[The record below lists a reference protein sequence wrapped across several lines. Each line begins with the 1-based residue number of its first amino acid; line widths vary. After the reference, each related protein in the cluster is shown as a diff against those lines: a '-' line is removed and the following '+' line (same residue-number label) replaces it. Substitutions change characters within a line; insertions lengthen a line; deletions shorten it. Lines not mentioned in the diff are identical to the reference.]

1 MDYDKLKERVLAN
14 IISIGVIIGI
24 MSCVSVDVKREM
36 YFNGKTVSTYRLRF
50 F

>member
-1 MDYDKLKERVLAN
+1 MDYDKIKESVVAN
-14 IISIGVIIGI
+14 IISIGIIIGI
-24 MSCVSVDVKREM
+24 MSCVNLDVKRDI